1 MPVTA
6 IVTAYRRIEQ
16 TLVTLARL
24 RACRPP
30 PDEILVHVDGGE
42 EACAEALR
50 RAHPDL
56 RVIVSRENIGPGG
69 GRNKLVAAAAHELVA
84 SFDDDSYP
92 LDEDYFARLA
102 AIFRARPDAAVVGSQ
117 VFERGAEAGEAR
129 PVLWPAVNF
138 LGAGAT
144 YRREAFLASG
154 GYVPLPIAYGMEEVD
169 LCIRLADRG
178 ERIYQSSWL
187 RVYHDTDLAHHGDA
201 GVTAGSIRN
210 LALLAYLRYPARFW
224 PYGALQLGRRLA
236 WLVTAGR
243 LRGIA
248 TGLAGI
254 PAHLWRHR
262 ALRSPVRA
270 ATLAAF
276 LKARRAPPPAPEPI
290 DAQIS

>member
-16 TLVTLARL
+16 TLETLARL

-42 EACAEALR
+42 EACAAAVR
-50 RAHPDL
+50 AAHPDV
-56 RVIVSRENIGPGG
+56 RVIVSRENVGPGG

-92 LDEDYFARLA
+92 FDEDYFERVA
-102 AIFRARPDAAVVGSQ
+102 AVFRARPDAAVVGSQ
-117 VFERGAEAGEAR
+117 VVERGCKFAEAR
-129 PVLWPAVNF
+129 PVVGAAVNF

-187 RVYHDTDLAHHGDA
+187 RVYHDTDLVHHGA
-201 GVTAGSIRN
+201 ASVTSGSIRN
-210 LALLAYLRYPARFW
+210 LALLVYLRYPPRYW
-224 PYGALQLGRRLA
+224 PYGALQVGRRLA
-236 WLVTAGR
+236 WLVGAGR
-243 LRGIA
+243 LHGIVS
-248 TGLAGI
+248 GLAGI

-262 ALRSPVRA
+262 GLRSPVKA
-270 ATLAAF
+270 ATLATF
-276 LKARRAPPPAPEPI
+276 LKARRAPPPEPEPI
-290 DAQIS
+290 DV